1 MTRIKICGITRI
13 EDALAA
19 ARLGAHAIGLAFY
32 AGSPRCISLPKAL
45 EIVQALPPF
54 VTPVALFANPTPAQV
69 QNVLTTLPVGLL
81 QFHGDEDEAFCS
93 QFSFPYI
100 KAIRVGQSTD
110 LVQCAVDFRS
120 AKALLLDAQVA
131 GSFGGTGKT
140 FDWRLVPASLDLPII
155 LSGGLNAQNVAPALQ
170 SVKPWAVDVSSGV
183 ESAKGIKDVRKI
195 AAFIHEVRSL
205 DNADV

>member
-19 ARLGAHAIGLAFY
+19 ARLGAHAIGLVFY
-32 AGSPRCISLPKAL
+32 AGSPRCIAIPQAQ
-45 EIVQALPPF
+45 EIVQSLPPF
-54 VTPVALFANPTPAQV
+54 VTPVALFVNPTSAEV
-69 QNVLTTLPVGLL
+69 RRVLSAIPLGLL

-93 QFSFPYI
+93 QFAFPYI
-100 KAIRVGQSTD
+100 KAIRVGADTD

-120 AKALLLDAQVA
+120 AKALLLDTQVA

-140 FDWRLVPASLDLPII
+140 FDWRLIPASVDLPII
-155 LSGGLNAQNVAPALQ
+155 LSGGLNSQNVAQALN

-183 ESAKGIKDVRKI
+183 ESAKGIKDARKI

>member
-1 MTRIKICGITRI
+1 MTRIKICGITRT

-19 ARLGAHAIGLAFY
+19 ARLGAHAIGLLFY
-32 AGSPRCISLPKAL
+32 AGSPRCITLAKAL
-45 EIVQALPPF
+45 EIVRALPPF
-54 VTPVALFANPTPAQV
+54 VTPVALFVNPTIAEV
-69 QNVLTTLPVGLL
+69 QNVLATFPVGLL

-100 KAIRVGQSTD
+100 KAIRVGPDTD

-120 AKALLLDAQVA
+120 AQALLLDAQVA

-140 FDWRLVPASLDLPII
+140 FDWRLIPASVDLPII
-155 LSGGLNAQNVAPALQ
+155 LSGGLNAQNVAHALN

-183 ESAKGIKDVRKI
+183 ESAKGIKDARKI